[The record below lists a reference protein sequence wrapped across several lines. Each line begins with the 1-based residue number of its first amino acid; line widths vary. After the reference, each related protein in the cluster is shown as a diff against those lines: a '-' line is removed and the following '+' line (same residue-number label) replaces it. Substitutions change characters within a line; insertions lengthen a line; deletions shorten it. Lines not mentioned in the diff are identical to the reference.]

1 MSKILVNNTE
11 KCHHN
16 KLRFVCISDTHGKTG
31 FDIPA
36 GDVLIHAGDITKKST
51 FNEFDKTIQWLSTLP
66 HKVKIV
72 TGGNHDLFLDEQFG
86 YIEKK
91 QEILT
96 LMEKHK
102 ITYLEHEEYKLP
114 ESMGS
119 LTLFVSPYAPV
130 HLGGA
135 FMLDDMSSIWN
146 DIPPVDILVT
156 HTPPYGYGDKII
168 RGGRHV
174 GCQFLRDRLDQ
185 LIRPKVCVF
194 GHIHEAHGYTFN
206 EQGRLFINACL
217 CDHRYRAQNESIHN
231 HNLIY
236 RSTKSKNLKQQTVL
250 TLFENDNQTYL
261 DFPWYQKQHTR
272 PQYKPNST
280 LTTLDM
286 SAKEREIHQ
295 QKAILRAKKLA
306 FKKFAP
312 EEYKGIRGSS
322 LLNGE
327 EASEFR
333 RKVECWTRGKWV
345 KQDEVGQ
352 IFNLKHI
359 QDPLYS
365 SCDNQF
371 YKTHGATEQREA
383 TKYRWEPES
392 DKCPLSTQIESK
404 KWCRSLRGRNM
415 LLVGDLVHY
424 QYHELLLD
432 AFRDDPT
439 VCFGELNCKDHTICK
454 APKDTR
460 LRYIRNDVLS
470 TIRKFQNRDGGHPL
484 ANVVEW
490 PFVTSN
496 ILSSYPVLLLGRS
509 AMLGDDDILFTRRL
523 IQTLKVIRETSPD
536 ALVIYKSSF
545 IGHPFCDDAISPLL
559 KELSDQELKRLP
571 YGWSE
576 SKRRNAIAKAVV
588 EAAGGLY
595 VDLAAMI
602 DLRPDGHVGG
612 QDCSRYCIPG
622 PLDATVQV
630 LYNIFLGLL
639 N

>member
-1 MSKILVNNTE
+1 MSV
-11 KCHHN
+11 
-16 KLRFVCISDTHGKTG
+16 
-31 FDIPA
+31 
-36 GDVLIHAGDITKKST
+36 
-51 FNEFDKTIQWLSTLP
+51 
-66 HKVKIV
+66 
-72 TGGNHDLFLDEQFG
+72 
-86 YIEKK
+86 
-91 QEILT
+91 
-96 LMEKHK
+96 
-102 ITYLEHEEYKLP
+102 
-114 ESMGS
+114 
-119 LTLFVSPYAPV
+119 
-130 HLGGA
+130 
-135 FMLDDMSSIWN
+135 
-146 DIPPVDILVT
+146 
-156 HTPPYGYGDKII
+156 
-168 RGGRHV
+168 
-174 GCQFLRDRLDQ
+174 
-185 LIRPKVCVF
+185 
-194 GHIHEAHGYTFN
+194 
-206 EQGRLFINACL
+206 
-217 CDHRYRAQNESIHN
+217 
-231 HNLIY
+231 
-236 RSTKSKNLKQQTVL
+236 
-250 TLFENDNQTYL
+250 
-261 DFPWYQKQHTR
+261 
-272 PQYKPNST
+272 
-280 LTTLDM
+280 
-286 SAKEREIHQ
+286 KERLVHQ
-295 QKAILRAKKLA
+295 QKAVLQAKKLA
-306 FKKFAP
+306 FRKFVP

-322 LLNGE
+322 LTTGE

-333 RKVECWTRGKWV
+333 RKVECWTRGTWV
-345 KQDEVGQ
+345 KEEQAGQ
-352 IFNLKHI
+352 VFNLKHI

-371 YKTHGATEQREA
+371 YKTHSAVEQREA

-392 DKCPLSTQIESK
+392 DSCPLSTQVESK
-404 KWCRSLRGRNM
+404 KWCRSLKGRNM

-460 LRYIRNDVLS
+460 LRYVRNDVLS
-470 TIRKFQNRDGGHPL
+470 TIRKFQNRDAGQPL

-509 AMLGDDDILFTRRL
+509 AMLGDDDLLFTRRL
-523 IQTLKVIRETSPD
+523 IHTLKVIRETSPD
-536 ALVIYKSSF
+536 ALVVYKSSA
-545 IGHPFCDDAISPLL
+545 IGHPFCDDAVSPLP

-595 VDLAAMI
+595 VDLAAMV

-630 LYNIFLGLL
+630 LYNVFLGLL